1 LPYLFGI
8 NSFILADY
16 AYHSRK
22 KSIYAGANVVCFVAG
37 LTYPHVPVQLKNFQ
51 SCDIRSVNKTVK
63 RVVFFIVTLGM
74 GGAERQLFLL
84 TTRLKDH
91 GWDPLVVTQTD
102 GYWGDRLRAQ
112 RIPVINIRG
121 LWKLSSLRSLP
132 KLLRSPDLAVS
143 WGPSLAGSAY
153 TRLHGK
159 RLPML
164 FVEQGDGRAT
174 LTRTDKPVLTLIRH
188 HALAG
193 ANSQPALDRLLA
205 SGVFEPD
212 WAGAVLE
219 NGIEIP
225 DPQLSRWQSSLREE
239 LNIAPDAPVVG
250 MIGNLREAKNLHM
263 FLRVARRV
271 HDAHPEAVFVQVGRG
286 APTDEEEKLLDSLPS
301 GLVRFA
307 GPRDNGAVL
316 AGSFDVYTLT
326 SRHEGLP
333 NVILESMAWGI
344 PVVATDVGQVPLVI
358 TNGENGYHVPVDDD
372 EAMAAHVIRLLG
384 DAEERRAL
392 GTEAKKLIQQRF
404 GVDHMTEAAVSL
416 FNRICAEHTG

>member
-1 LPYLFGI
+1 M
-8 NSFILADY
+8 
-16 AYHSRK
+16 
-22 KSIYAGANVVCFVAG
+22 
-37 LTYPHVPVQLKNFQ
+37 
-51 SCDIRSVNKTVK
+51 K

-74 GGAERQLFLL
+74 GGAERQLYLL
-84 TTRLKDH
+84 VSRLRDH
-91 GWDPLVVTQTD
+91 GWDPLVV
-102 GYWGDRLRAQ
+102 GHEKGCWGDRMREEG
-112 RIPVINIRG
+112 IPVINIRDWG
-121 LWKLSSLRSLP
+121 LCEPATIKALP
-132 KLLRSPDLAVS
+132 LLLGSYDLAVS
-143 WGPSLAGSAY
+143 WGPSLVASMFW
-153 TRLHGK
+153 RFHRK
-159 RLPML
+159 RMPML
-164 FVEQGDGRAT
+164 FLEQGDGRAT
-174 LTRTDKPVLTLIRH
+174 LKKTEKPVLKLMRH

-205 SGVFEPD
+205 SGVFHPH
-212 WAGAVLE
+212 WSGAVLE
-219 NGIEIP
+219 NGIEAP
-225 DPQLSRWQSSLREE
+225 DPKDPRWQSSLREE

-286 APTDEEEKLLDSLPS
+286 APTDEEQELLDSLPQ

-333 NVILESMAWGI
+333 NVVLEAMAWGI
-344 PVVATDVGQVPLVI
+344 PVVATDVGQIPLVI

-384 DAEERRAL
+384 NAEERTRL
-392 GTEAKKLIQQRF
+392 GRGAKTLIEERF
-404 GVDHMTEAAVSL
+404 GVDQMAKTAAALFDKVIANGSL
-416 FNRICAEHTG
+416 T